1 MGDAEGE
8 RRVEN
13 GQWVLE
19 HGEDYFS
26 SLYGRVDFMPF
37 EYRVASLSWLRERIG
52 GSVDLEVAELREAR
66 KTGSH
71 RVPGWQGESDLVL
84 DESLIALDT
93 DTRQIGAGIIV
104 VAAVAALESLMN
116 QMLDRPTDDRLRKA
130 GLWQKAKEL
139 AARWPAAIHATE
151 FFAHVAW
158 LKDRRNSFA
167 HRLIDEDRVVNPDQP
182 CAWTFDDEMAD
193 EALVRVSAVA
203 QMLEEGW
210 ELQLTAQH

>member
-1 MGDAEGE
+1 MGDAEDAW
-8 RRVEN
+8 RVEN
-13 GQWVLE
+13 GQYVLD
-19 HGEDYFS
+19 HGEGYFS
-26 SLYGRVDFMPF
+26 SLYGRADFMPF
-37 EYRVASLSWLRERIG
+37 EYRVASLGWLRERIG
-52 GSVDLEVAELREAR
+52 RSVDLEVAELREAR

-71 RVPGWQGESDLVL
+71 RVPGWEGESDLVL

-130 GLWQKAKEL
+130 GIWRKANEL
-139 AARWPAAIHATE
+139 AARWPAAIHPTE

-158 LKDRRNSFA
+158 LKDRRNSLA
-167 HRLIDEDRVVNPDQP
+167 HRLIDEDRVVKPDQP
-182 CAWTFDDEMAD
+182 CVWTSDDEMAD